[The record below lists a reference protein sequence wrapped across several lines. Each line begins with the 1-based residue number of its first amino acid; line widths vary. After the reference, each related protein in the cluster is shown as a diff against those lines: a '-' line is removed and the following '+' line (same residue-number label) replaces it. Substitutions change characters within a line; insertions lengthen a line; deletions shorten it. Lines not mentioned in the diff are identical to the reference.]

1 MVEALWVTL
10 RLVVDTVRVELEALV
25 GGVDGH
31 ADGADGGHSLLE
43 GALGSGRDVDEPLV
57 GLTDVAPLEVTGV
70 LVTLIRIRRLCV
82 DSAVGLKNEKSILK
96 IRHMKELAKS

>member
-1 MVEALWVTL
+1 M
-10 RLVVDTVRVELEALV
+10 

-43 GALGSGRDVDEPLV
+43 GALGSGRDVEEPLV
-57 GLTDVAPLEVTGV
+57 GLTNVPPLKVASV
-70 LVTLIRIRRLCV
+70 LVTFIGVRRLGV

>member
-31 ADGADGGHSLLE
+31 ADGADGGYSLLE

-57 GLTDVAPLEVTGV
+57 GLTNVPPLEVASV
-70 LVTLIRIRRLCV
+70 LMTFIRIR
-82 DSAVGLKNEKSILK
+82 
-96 IRHMKELAKS
+96 